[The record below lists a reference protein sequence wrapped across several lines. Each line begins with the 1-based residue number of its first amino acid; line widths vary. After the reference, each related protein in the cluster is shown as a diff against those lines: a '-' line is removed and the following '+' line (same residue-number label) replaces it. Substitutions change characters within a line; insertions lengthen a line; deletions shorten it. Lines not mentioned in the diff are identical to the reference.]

1 MRYINEIALCVVAI
15 CVVVMVGC
23 SPAEELPRDSE
34 GRREMSPNE
43 LCLNGVVYYG
53 QYLEYQHGF
62 LAPKFKPDSTV
73 ETCE

>member
-1 MRYINEIALCVVAI
+1 MKALILVSLAVLVA
-15 CVVVMVGC
+15 C

-34 GRREMSPNE
+34 GRIEMSPNE

-73 ETCE
+73 ETCD